1 MGDWVI
7 IGDENE
13 WLESGETEWLES
25 GETEWIGYWMVSMA
39 E

>member
-13 WLESGETEWLES
+13 WLESGETEW
-25 GETEWIGYWMVSMA
+25 IGYWMVSMA